1 VSYRQINNDAELRK
15 LCEEL
20 AVAPWIA
27 FDTEFVSEHSYRS
40 ELCLIQ
46 VAAPDLLAIIDPLSI
61 NDVGPFWELI
71 VAPGHETIVHAGRE
85 ELNFC
90 LSSTGKLPNQ
100 LFDVQI
106 AAGLVGPEYPA
117 GYGAL
122 LYRLLGVSLEKGETR
137 TDWRRRPLTKHQLDY
152 ALDDVRHLRG
162 LRDTLV
168 ERLTEAGRL
177 EWLGEEMQA
186 WQTEVHDY
194 RGREHWR
201 RLPGGNTLNRR
212 SLAVLRELWI
222 WRDSEAK
229 RRNHPVRRVLRDDL
243 MIEVA
248 KRRSSDIKHIQAIR
262 GMERSDAH
270 RIMPDMAQGIQRA
283 LDVPEAELPQHQKQ
297 GTSNQFALLGQF
309 LSTALTSICKTK
321 NLAASLVGTAS
332 DVRDLIS
339 FRLGIETT
347 EPPFLATGWREQI
360 VGRLIEDL
368 LEGKVTVHVEN
379 PLSEDP
385 LRFVPRP

>member
-229 RRNHPVRRVLRDDL
+229 RRNHPVRR
-243 MIEVA
+243 
-248 KRRSSDIKHIQAIR
+248 DIKHIQAIR

-385 LRFVPRP
+385 LRFEPRP